1 MPVEYIIR
9 IVGNCLLRSTPII
22 IFWGVGRLIVLRKR
36 RAQGKQTPL
45 KREIWLWI
53 LVIYLILLLQ
63 ITVFRFGL
71 HWVPLDVARTTNSQP
86 LVTLRLLTPWAQ
98 FYNIVG
104 NIVWFVPLGL
114 ALPQVFKGCG
124 FWRVLLLGA
133 LLSVTI
139 ESLQYLFYTGISDID
154 DVIFNTLGAVTGW
167 LALIIYRLLTKL
179 KRQLKKK

>member
-9 IVGNCLLRSTPII
+9 IVGNCLFRSTPII

-36 RAQGKQTPL
+36 QTQGKQTPL

-71 HWVPLDVARTTNSQP
+71 HWVPLDVARTINMQP
-86 LVTLRLLTPWAQ
+86 LVTLKLLTPWAQ

-133 LLSVTI
+133 LLSITI

-154 DVIFNTLGAVTGW
+154 DVIFNTLGAITGW
-167 LALIIYRLLTKL
+167 ILLSVYRLLTKL
-179 KRQLKKK
+179 KRQIKKK